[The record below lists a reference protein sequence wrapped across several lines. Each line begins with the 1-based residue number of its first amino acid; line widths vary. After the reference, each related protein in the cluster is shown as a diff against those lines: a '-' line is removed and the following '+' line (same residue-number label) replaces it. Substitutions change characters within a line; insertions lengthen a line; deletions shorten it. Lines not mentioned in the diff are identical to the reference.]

1 MDSQKKPGN
10 LPLDDD
16 MANELEILRLMQEF
30 QSDGEAGAASPH
42 TGASAAAESP
52 AAPSASTAAPD
63 GSAAPVQPA
72 GPPLHVRQTAAQP
85 NAADGGEAAVRVKR
99 SPKEILL
106 NILNNVIPKKGD
118 PPLEIVRKCIFIVA
132 LIVLIGSVSYIIN
145 DMVIIPSQNASMYNS
160 LEQIYDPEGTT
171 PLNEEY
177 ENYPY
182 PEGMDDAFKN
192 LYPLNTDLRG
202 WISYHSNASNDFL
215 KIEYPVMY
223 SGDNEKYLTQDFYN
237 NTGNKNGALFFDE
250 RNSIESPEDHN
261 KVTIIYGHNMA
272 SGQMFSGL
280 NKFIN
285 SVYNVRSA
293 PIITMNTLYHR
304 NQYKVFAIIMADAD
318 ENHTD
323 RFNYIR
329 TQFSSD
335 EDFLNFVNQLR
346 ARSMYDFNS
355 VDVQADDDLLILST
369 CTNPSTLDEGRLA
382 VIARRVRD
390 GESATVDT
398 RQIAENSDVIMPKYW
413 YEKHNETMH
422 SYYTD
427 ENYTI
432 PSADIPA
439 SGTTTGNAVL
449 GTTTDFPTGPSGG
462 TTGSR
467 TTSAVSTAP
476 TSGTAPTTPTAA
488 PPTSSP
494 TSGPGTVAPTTGST
508 ASASGSTPGDSTEA
522 PTSTDTVPDTST
534 GEPTSTDTQDSSA
547 PPSETPSETPSEPTS
562 EPSSETPADPS
573 DPEPQV
579 QEEG

>member
-1 MDSQKKPGN
+1 MDSQKKSGN

-30 QSDGEAGAASPH
+30 QSGGEAGTASPNA
-42 TGASAAAESP
+42 GAPASAGHT
-52 AAPSASTAAPD
+52 AAPSAAQNA
-63 GSAAPVQPA
+63 SAAPQPA
-72 GPPLHVRQTAAQP
+72 GQPAHVRQPDAAG
-85 NAADGGEAAVRVKR
+85 GGEAAVRVKR

-160 LEQIYDPEGTT
+160 LEQLYDPDGNT

-304 NQYKVFAIIMADAD
+304 NQYKVFAVIMADAD

-329 TQFSSD
+329 TQFSGD
-335 EDFLNFVNQLR
+335 QDFLNFVNDLR

-413 YEKHNETMH
+413 YEKHNEAMH
-422 SYYTD
+422 PYYTD

-432 PSADIPA
+432 PSADVPA
-439 SGTTTGNAVL
+439 PGTTTGDAAV
-449 GTTTDFPTGPSGG
+449 GTTTGSPAVSSGG

-467 TTSAVSTAP
+467 TLSAVSTAP

-494 TSGPGTVAPTTGST
+494 TSGSGTAAPTTGST

-522 PTSTDTVPDTST
+522 PPSTDTAPDSST
-534 GEPTSTDTQDSSA
+534 AEPTSTDTQEPSA